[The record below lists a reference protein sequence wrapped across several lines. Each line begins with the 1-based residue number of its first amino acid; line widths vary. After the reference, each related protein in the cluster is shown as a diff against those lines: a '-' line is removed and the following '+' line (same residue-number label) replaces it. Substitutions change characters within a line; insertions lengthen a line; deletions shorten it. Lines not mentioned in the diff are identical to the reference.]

1 MIGLP
6 YPNVKSPELMEKMEY
21 LNTTQVKDKIKPFIL
36 TTFSTLSPPHRSPPP
51 LPPPPPSP
59 SPPLLFTVF

>member
-21 LNTTQVKDKIKPFIL
+21 LNTTQVKDKIKPFLL
-36 TTFSTLSPPHRSPPP
+36 TTFSTLSPPHHSPP
-51 LPPPPPSP
+51 LPSP